1 MKKISKTIYK
11 LNKIKKFNEIL
22 AFERGSVQKIKK
34 PEDISKFKGIPS
46 LKAGVYK
53 NFTKML
59 KDRFVFAG
67 SWEDAALYEKW
78 LSLSEMES
86 VWSKKKLR
94 IHYEIRLENWDD
106 TILRT
111 YKMEDI
117 TLFSSFSDGSDECYL
132 LWSKKGEPKVV
143 LCDNTEEL
151 IFKNFDDF
159 LDYILKGLKE
169 ELKEVQGKKGN

>member
-1 MKKISKTIYK
+1 MKKISKTIDK

-22 AFERGSVQKIKK
+22 AVEMECFQKIKK
-34 PEDISKFKGIPS
+34 PEDIAKFKGIPS

-53 NFTKML
+53 HFTKML
-59 KDRFVFAG
+59 KDRFFFA
-67 SWEDAALYEKW
+67 STWEDAAFYEKW

-94 IHYEIRLENWDD
+94 TNYETRLKYWDD
-106 TILRT
+106 TILGT

-117 TLFSSFSDGSDECYL
+117 TLFSSFQYGSNECYL

-143 LCDNTEEL
+143 QCNNTEEL
-151 IFKNFDDF
+151 IFKNFNDF
-159 LDYILKGLKE
+159 LDYILKALKE
-169 ELKEVQGKKGN
+169 YQKEVQGKKGN